1 MDFEKLSAERY
12 SLRKFDTRP
21 VEQEKLNLILEA
33 GRNAPT
39 AHNNQPQRIFVFRSP
54 EALEKADACMDC
66 HFHAPVVIGVGY
78 DPKESW
84 HREHDG
90 KDHGEIDA
98 AIAVTQMMLQAADLG
113 LGTTYVGMFRPVDLV
128 KTFPEMEG
136 LNMIAML
143 PLGYPA
149 EGAHPAFEPIVFPYR
164 GFTIRLMSRFFTRMV
179 LTICIPSVAFC
190 TLSTVRAA
198 AFTASSSLSTGMVT
212 VPFILPL
219 T

>member
-21 VEQEKLNLILEA
+21 VEQEKLDLILEA

-113 LGTTYVGMFRPVDLV
+113 LGTT
-128 KTFPEMEG
+128 
-136 LNMIAML
+136 
-143 PLGYPA
+143 
-149 EGAHPAFEPIVFPYR
+149 
-164 GFTIRLMSRFFTRMV
+164 
-179 LTICIPSVAFC
+179 
-190 TLSTVRAA
+190 
-198 AFTASSSLSTGMVT
+198 
-212 VPFILPL
+212 
-219 T
+219 

>member
-21 VEQEKLNLILEA
+21 VEQEKLDLILEA

-39 AHNNQPQRIFVFRSP
+39 AHNKQPQRIFVFRSP

-98 AIAVTQMMLQAADLG
+98 SIAVTQMMLQAADL
-113 LGTTYVGMFRPVDLV
+113 V

-136 LNMIAML
+136 LEMIAML

-149 EGAHPAFEPIVFPYR
+149 EGAHPAKLHGLRKPMEELVKY
-164 GFTIRLMSRFFTRMV
+164 L
-179 LTICIPSVAFC
+179 
-190 TLSTVRAA
+190 
-198 AFTASSSLSTGMVT
+198 
-212 VPFILPL
+212 
-219 T
+219 